1 MNLPNQYSPQA
12 NSNFATLN
20 RIVWKTPSHQILSL
34 YNFGEEIIQKASKL
48 ENTGGILTIPY
59 NENDEVTIL
68 LLLSFLIGKFR
79 RNSKSVQLYR
89 PQIDAYLKPQ
99 ALSADYLLIHNLPHS
114 AGLLENLISQDPKQ
128 VIIATGTIQELEQL
142 QILVPHQIYKI
153 SDTDK
158 LENNPKEII
167 LAEVERYLS
176 KQNQNNWDIYFLVAL
191 FDSWGIPLPF
201 SLLSKSSQQDE
212 DLVGEWVEDAQSE
225 GLLFWLE
232 LDSPPG
238 LLVSTKAP
246 NIARSVIDTILK
258 KNPTDVSKYYSNII
272 NLIDVEEK
280 EERYTGLKLFQA
292 LAHTSYKWDKKLW
305 GNNLPQKKWV
315 RNLLNSCQAHLREI
329 WKNTDSLEN
338 LFWGKF
344 LEDIGD
350 FQLSSQVFDYA
361 IEKDPNN
368 PFLLQSRARM
378 YAKWSQLDRSQYDI
392 ANEMF
397 KRATDKYPNNPYIWQ
412 AWGVMQT
419 QFGSSQDARNS
430 FKQAL
435 SAANNNL
442 NAQIYT
448 NIGWV
453 TLELEAKDA
462 NYVEAKKLIDATNE
476 LTKQNLYLLHTQAK
490 LSFYEGKYDTDSS
503 EAKTTYDYL
512 TELLQLDPN
521 NLPTFNMLGNISL
534 KRGHIKEA
542 QSYLTKA
549 IEIDPENIPT
559 LHALGELNAE
569 EASLLLE
576 IGNSEQVNSLYKKA
590 QSYFDQIL
598 ELEPS
603 NIQTLASYS
612 TMLLKWSDFNKQ
624 DKNLVEKAESL
635 LHFMQELVP
644 DSNFVSHI
652 QGKLYQYSN
661 RLLEAETCFQEILDK
676 DSQNFPALL
685 SLLQLRSLQGDEDED
700 EQLIEE
706 LEYLLSQIEEH
717 RVYMPTYDVVRIYA
731 AWTKVKL
738 GLKKLDEAKEMIN
751 KAKLLDKNNAYLHC
765 IEAEI
770 HKLENKEELANL
782 CYELAIKLI
791 KG

>member
-1 MNLPNQYSPQA
+1 MTPPNSLHPQ
-12 NSNFATLN
+12 NSSFAIFD
-20 RIVWKTPSHQILSL
+20 RVVWKKPGQHTMVL
-34 YNFGEEIIQKASKL
+34 YTHSQEIINKTHEMHLKGGLLIIPYHESNEIEVL
-48 ENTGGILTIPY
+48 LLFSFLFGILKSQP
-59 NENDEVTIL
+59 
-68 LLLSFLIGKFR
+68 
-79 RNSKSVQLYR
+79 KSVQLYR

-99 ALSADYLLIHNLPHS
+99 ALSADYLLIHNLPHCD
-114 AGLLENLISQDPKQ
+114 GLLENLISQDSKQ

-153 SDTDK
+153 TDTDK
-158 LENNPKEII
+158 SENNSKETI

-176 KQNQNNWDIYFLVAL
+176 KQSQNNWDMYFFVAL

-201 SLLSKSSQQDE
+201 TLLSKSLHQDE
-212 DLVGEWVEDAQSE
+212 DIIGEWVEEAQGE

-238 LLVSTKAP
+238 LSVSTKAP
-246 NIARSVIDTILK
+246 NIARSVIDTILS
-258 KNPTDVSKYYSNII
+258 KNSIDVSKYYSDTI
-272 NLIDVEEK
+272 NLIDTEEK
-280 EERYTGLKLFQA
+280 EERYAALKLFQA
-292 LAHTSYKWDKKLW
+292 LVHTSYKWDKKLW

-315 RNLLNSCQAHLREI
+315 RNLLDNCYIHLKEI
-329 WKNTDSLEN
+329 WKRTDSLEN
-338 LFWGKF
+338 LLWGKF
-344 LEDIGD
+344 LEDVGD

-361 IEKDPNN
+361 IEKDSNN

-378 YAKWSQLDRSQYDI
+378 YAKWSQLDRSQHDQ

-419 QFGSSQDARNS
+419 QSGYFQDARNS
-430 FKQAL
+430 FEQAL
-435 SAANNNL
+435 SAAKNNL

-448 NIGWV
+448 NIGWA

-462 NYVEAKKLIDATNE
+462 NYAKAKELIDATNG

-503 EAKTTYDYL
+503 EEKSAYDYL
-512 TELLQLDPN
+512 KELLQLAPN
-521 NLPTFNMLGNISL
+521 NLPALNMLGNISL
-534 KRGHIKEA
+534 KRGRIKEA
-542 QSYLTKA
+542 HSYLTKA

-559 LHALGELNAE
+559 LHTLGELNAE

-576 IGNSEQVNSLYKKA
+576 IGDTEQVNSLYKNA

-612 TMLLKWSDFNKQ
+612 TMLLKWSDFKKQ
-624 DKNLVEKAESL
+624 DKNLIEKAESL
-635 LHFMQELVP
+635 LQLMQELVP

-661 RLLEAETCFQEILDK
+661 QLLEAESCFKEILDN

-685 SLLQLRSLQGDEDED
+685 SLLQLRSLQEDEDED
-700 EQLIEE
+700 EQVIEE

-717 RVYMPTYDVVRIYA
+717 RLYIPTYNIVRIYA
-731 AWTKVKL
+731 AWAKIKL
-738 GLKKLDEAKEMIN
+738 GLNKLDEAKEMIN
-751 KAKLLDKNNAYLHC
+751 KAKFLDKDNAYLHC

-770 HKLENKEELANL
+770 HKLENKEKLANL